1 MNEPTL
7 SKIVDE
13 IAPILT
19 GKSLGKVFQLSA
31 RSLALDLRP
40 FSGGYLF
47 IDVNIAAPRLYLI
60 DRRLRDLDRASLPP
74 TPFAVALRTR
84 LGNAEIRSVVKDPG
98 ERIVRFRF
106 TGRDE
111 LSRPIDATLVA
122 QLTGRSANLLL
133 FDGEGIIIATLR
145 PPRGEGQQI
154 GEKYVPPPAV
164 QPSGEQTIPF
174 SRDGFTSWSAAADD
188 FYQRADGNRGF
199 SEHAGRLRSRLKK
212 EIAQRAKLVA
222 HLQQDLAGHG
232 DAEQHKR
239 IGDLLL
245 ANLTTAQRD
254 GERTTLNDYFSPDGA
269 TVEVEIDPNQS
280 LQDAAAKSFD
290 RYGKAKRAAVEVT
303 QRLVQVRAELAE
315 LQARNAALEIAI
327 ATGSDDELSR
337 FEPAPPP
344 EPTPGAKKPAAK
356 LTGVRRY
363 LSSDGYEILVGRAA
377 RDNDHL
383 TFKIARPHDLWLH
396 AADYPGS
403 HVVVRNRSRL
413 DFPQRT
419 IIEAAQLAANYSQAK
434 RDNKVNIHYTQRKY
448 ISKPK
453 GSAPGLVRLSQFKTL
468 TVEPRESGTKL

>member
-47 IDVNIAAPRLYLI
+47 IDVNIAAPRLHLI

-74 TPFAVALRTR
+74 TPFAIALRTR
-84 LGNAEIRSVVKDPG
+84 LGTAQISSVIKDPG
-98 ERIVRFRF
+98 ERIVRVRF

-111 LSRPIDATLVA
+111 LSRQIDATLVA

-133 FDGEGIIIATLR
+133 LDDKGVITATLR
-145 PPRGEGQQI
+145 PPRGDGQQI
-154 GEKYVPPPAV
+154 GEQYVPPPAV
-164 QPSGEQTIPF
+164 APAVVSDIPF
-174 SRDGFTSWSAAADD
+174 SRDGFASWSTAADD
-188 FYQRADGNRGF
+188 FYQRVDGKRGF
-199 SEHAGRLRSRLKK
+199 AEQAGRLRSRLRK
-212 EIAQRAKLVA
+212 EIAQREKLVA
-222 HLQQDLAGHG
+222 RLQQDLVGHG

-239 IGDLLL
+239 VGDLLL
-245 ANLTTAQRD
+245 ANLTTATRD
-254 GERTTLNDYFSPDGA
+254 GARTTLNDYFSPDGA
-269 TVEVEIDPNQS
+269 TVELEIDPNQS

-290 RYGKAKRAAVEVT
+290 RYGKAKRAAVEVK
-303 QRLVQVRAELAE
+303 QRLALIRAELAE
-315 LQARNAALEIAI
+315 LQTRSAALELAI
-327 ATGSDDELSR
+327 ATGSVDELSH
-337 FEPAPPP
+337 FEPTPPP
-344 EPTPGAKKPAAK
+344 VPTPGAKKPAAK

-448 ISKPK
+448 LSKPR
-453 GSAPGLVRLSQFKTL
+453 GAAPGLVRLSQFKTL